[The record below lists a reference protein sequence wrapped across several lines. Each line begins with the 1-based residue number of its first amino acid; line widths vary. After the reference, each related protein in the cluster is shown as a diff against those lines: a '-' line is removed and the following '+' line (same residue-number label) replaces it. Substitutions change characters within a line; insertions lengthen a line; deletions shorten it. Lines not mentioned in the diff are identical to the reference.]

1 METLKYWGKEAS
13 GEIFRDAN
21 ASISYAS
28 KNVSSRGS
36 MCNDIMDRSLYHN
49 QQRLRVRI

>member
-1 METLKYWGKEAS
+1 MRGDTKIFGAS
-13 GEIFRDAN
+13 GENFRGAN

-28 KNVSSRGS
+28 KNVSSRGL
-36 MCNDIMDRSLYHN
+36 MCDDVMDRSLYHN